1 MEASLLKSNNM
12 TIDYDQFIKLQE
24 HYEKALE
31 DGKVSF
37 IFNGQELLTEY
48 VYYLIE
54 YLKQKFE

>member
-1 MEASLLKSNNM
+1 M